1 MHCRVYFLHSW
12 YSYLRTYT
20 IQFQNVLTCS
30 EETTV
35 NVVNVVG
42 GVGDYAFFPSCQFII
57 LFYVIETILIRYT
70 HLYKQLGNKT
80 PMNWTHETLYSLI
93 PFLPSISF
101 SVSSV
106 KSTSAREVTTL
117 HLSVDNA
124 NVPSYWPSTQVSG
137 KKLYSTDIWKLS

>member
-1 MHCRVYFLHSW
+1 MTYCALPGIFLAVSHQIYEIPGRV
-12 YSYLRTYT
+12 TYVHT
-20 IQFQNVLTCS
+20 VLTCS

-80 PMNWTHETLYSLI
+80 PMN
-93 PFLPSISF
+93 
-101 SVSSV
+101 
-106 KSTSAREVTTL
+106 
-117 HLSVDNA
+117 
-124 NVPSYWPSTQVSG
+124 
-137 KKLYSTDIWKLS
+137 